1 MNTYYVENISHHGLT
16 KNHSIIYPIT
26 CTLASSASTTY
37 YIFPYNS
44 SVSSLQF
51 GFRLSGNTYPI
62 TDCVKN
68 YDKKICAVR
77 YVHAPGKVE
86 IRTKLNDFLVKII
99 GFGYIMFK
107 ILVWHDFNSLSLSYD
122 VN

>member
-1 MNTYYVENISHHGLT
+1 M
-16 KNHSIIYPIT
+16 
-26 CTLASSASTTY
+26 
-37 YIFPYNS
+37 
-44 SVSSLQF
+44 
-51 GFRLSGNTYPI
+51 
-62 TDCVKN
+62 
-68 YDKKICAVR
+68 
-77 YVHAPGKVE
+77 HAPGKVE